1 MVSKTTQAKQAKQSL
16 GQYFT
21 TNNELKEIVY
31 KFILNNPTNIL
42 EPSIGQGDLVTFVTN
57 KLIDVT
63 FDMYEIDTKIKLLD
77 NIEKDK
83 VIYGDFMNQKITKTY
98 KTIIGNPPYVRTK
111 KRNLY
116 IDFIEKCYNLLDDDG
131 ELIFIIPSDFFKL
144 TSASKLLNTMMTN
157 GTFTH
162 IYHPH
167 NEKLFDGANID
178 VIVFRYNKNNSII
191 KKVLYNDKLK
201 YIINSD
207 GLITF
212 IDKIETSGTDTDN
225 VMFKDYFDIYV
236 GIVNGKEEVYK
247 NTSLGNIE
255 VLNGEN
261 KVDKYI
267 YIEKYPCEEQKIN
280 EYLFEHKKK
289 LLERGMK
296 KFNEKNWFE
305 WGAPRNIKTI
315 NKNLGKDC
323 IYIYNLTRR
332 KNVAFV
338 DKVRYF
344 GGGLIML
351 LPKQECPAQENCARL
366 CSYLAGYNMHNIAAP
381 LRECNLNNIVTY
393 LNSDAFKD
401 NFIFSG
407 RFKIGH
413 RQISNFYI
421 PNEYLHT

>member
-1 MVSKTTQAKQAKQSL
+1 MQDKVKQSL

-42 EPSIGQGDLVTFVTN
+42 EPSIGQGDLVKFITN
-57 KLIDVT
+57 KLINVT
-63 FDMYEIDTKIKLLD
+63 FDMYEIDTKIKLLE
-77 NIEKDK
+77 NIDK
-83 VIYGDFMNQKITKTY
+83 NNIIYGDFLKEKITKTY
-98 KTIIGNPPYVRTK
+98 KTIIGNPPYVKTK

-144 TSASKLLNTMMTN
+144 TSASKLLNTMMIN

-178 VIVFRYNKNNSII
+178 IIIFRYNKNNTII
-191 KKVLYNDKLK
+191 KKVLYNDELK

-212 IDKIETSGTDTDN
+212 NNINNNNN

-236 GIVNGKEEVYK
+236 GIVNGNEKVYK
-247 NTSLGNIE
+247 NANLGNIE

-261 KVDKYI
+261 KVNKYI
-267 YIEKYPCEEQKIN
+267 YIDKFPCDNDQVN
-280 EYLFEHKKK
+280 EYLLEHKKE
-289 LLERGMK
+289 LLERGIK
-296 KFNEKNWFE
+296 KFNENNWFE

-315 NKNLGKDC
+315 NKNIGKDC
-323 IYIYNLTRR
+323 IYIYNLTRV
-332 KNVAFV
+332 KNISFV

-344 GGGLIML
+344 GGSLIML
-351 LPKQECPAQENCARL
+351 LPKKECPAQENCARL
-366 CSYLAGYNMHNIAAP
+366 CSSVAGCHNIAAP
-381 LRECNLNNIVTY
+381 VLLRECNLNNIVTY
-393 LNSDAFKD
+393 LNSNAFKD

-421 PNEYLHT
+421 PNEYL

>member
-1 MVSKTTQAKQAKQSL
+1 MVLKTTIKAKQSL

-77 NIEKDK
+77 NIEKEN
-83 VIYGDFMNQKITKTY
+83 VIYGDFMKQKITKTY

-116 IDFIEKCYNLLDDDG
+116 IDFIEKCYNLLDDNG

-144 TSASKLLNTMMTN
+144 TSASKLLNTMMIN

-178 VIVFRYNKNNSII
+178 VIVFRYNKNNSIV
-191 KKVLYNDKLK
+191 KKVLYNNKLK

-212 IDKIETSGTDTDN
+212 IDKIEKSDTDN
-225 VMFKDYFDIYV
+225 VMFKDYFNIYV

-247 NTSLGNIE
+247 NAELGNIE

-267 YIEKYPCEEQKIN
+267 YIEKYPCNEEKVN

-289 LLERGMK
+289 LLERGIK
-296 KFNEKNWFE
+296 KFNENNWFE

-332 KNVAFV
+332 SNVSFV

-344 GGGLIML
+344 GGSLIML
-351 LPKQECPAQENCARL
+351 LP
-366 CSYLAGYNMHNIAAP
+366 M
-381 LRECNLNNIVTY
+381 RECNLNNITTY
-393 LNSDAFKD
+393 LNSAAFKD

-421 PNEYLHT
+421 PNEYLHM

>member
-1 MVSKTTQAKQAKQSL
+1 MQDNKNNKTNKNKQSL

-21 TNNELKEIVY
+21 TNIELKEIVY
-31 KFILNNPTNIL
+31 KFILNNPMHIL
-42 EPSIGQGDLVTFVTN
+42 EPSIGQGDLVTFITK
-57 KLIDVT
+57 KLINVT
-63 FDMYEIDTKIKLLD
+63 FDMYEIDTKIKILD
-77 NIEKDK
+77 NIDK
-83 VIYGDFMNQKITKTY
+83 NNIIYGDFMNQKITKTY
-98 KTIIGNPPYVRTK
+98 KTIIGNPPYVKTK

-144 TSASKLLNTMMTN
+144 TSASKLLNTMMIN
-157 GTFTH
+157 GSFTH

-178 VIVFRYNKNNSII
+178 IIIFRYNKNNSII
-191 KKVLYNDKLK
+191 KKVLYNDELK

-212 IDKIETSGTDTDN
+212 NDININ
-225 VMFKDYFDIYV
+225 NNIMFKDYFDIYV
-236 GIVNGKEEVYK
+236 GIVNGNEKIYK
-247 NTSLGNIE
+247 NANLGNIE

-261 KVDKYI
+261 KVSKYI
-267 YIEKYPCEEQKIN
+267 YIDKFPCENEQVN
-280 EYLFEHKKK
+280 EYLLEHKKE
-289 LLERGMK
+289 LLERGIK
-296 KFNEKNWFE
+296 KFNENNWFE

-315 NKNLGKDC
+315 NKNIGKDC
-323 IYIYNLTRR
+323 IYIYNLIRA
-332 KNVAFV
+332 KNNNISFV

-351 LPKQECPAQENCARL
+351 LPKKD
-366 CSYLAGYNMHNIAAP
+366 
-381 LRECNLNNIVTY
+381 CNLNNIVAY

-421 PNEYLHT
+421 PNEYL